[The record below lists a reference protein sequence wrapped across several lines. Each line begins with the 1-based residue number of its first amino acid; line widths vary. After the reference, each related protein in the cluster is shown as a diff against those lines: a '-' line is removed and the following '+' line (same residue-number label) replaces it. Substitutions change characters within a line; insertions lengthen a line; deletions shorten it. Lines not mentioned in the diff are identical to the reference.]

1 MDNSTSC
8 EKLSRR
14 PNRRRHWNSP
24 RASKIARRRFNA
36 LQPITQ
42 YLSLWFAA
50 SLVVLAIAPHALG
63 AIVTLSAGTSV
74 TTDDIAQFDTAWMS
88 DPQGQLSWYEY
99 ALKNRQPWV
108 QWDSIEAST
117 AMVRMFELTHDPKYL
132 DHLGSIAD
140 IMLRYRDDHH
150 PGDDFPNGN
159 NPNCMVCQPPFRD
172 GTRGNVVQGAWGSG
186 LYSDWVNGGG
196 LDPIDAVTSGD
207 YAYPI
212 VAFARIVAE
221 DPSVC
226 TALAVYRQ
234 DPSYDQQCRDTAV
247 SYANA
252 GIDVLKAFASGLV
265 TSRLPDG
272 FNAGT
277 INHPPVYATRTQCD
291 DALKAANDHLSTYP
305 PGDSDQVSYYRSQ
318 ITNNQD
324 ACQRQAGYIGQYK
337 TYPYNEA
344 GALMSSFVEL
354 WRALDSDFY
363 RQSPLAAGDAPLV
376 RALTAFAVARHQRY
390 FFHNLR
396 YPHDTAQGTHVE
408 WNYNEDAPTP
418 GVEDASH
425 GNLDMF
431 YVSVLRNAVERMNAV
446 TAPAGEPIPLDD
458 AVVRRFA
465 NTYLQE
471 IARPAEIDAGGNVH
485 CHVDGTSHSCADPTV
500 YNSVSFGW
508 AGLASVDPT
517 LYRIVREL
525 ALRQTERGRDHR
537 LLQRDLTMGNHAAL
551 LATKRFSRDLIDVD
565 LTKLTGSKSA
575 SSDPFG
581 WVFAGQDV
589 QDVTFRGSD
598 GHVYEL
604 WRTNNAAGYTNL
616 SANAHAP
623 RAISDPKAYEFPAL
637 GTHNVVYVGTDKH
650 LHGLWW
656 TTAAVGHD
664 DLTTL
669 SHASPPSGNPF
680 PYVSPPFGV
689 QNVAYR
695 GTDRHLH
702 VLYWSTGAV
711 GHDDITKLSGAPAL
725 AGDPFAYF
733 ITSQGVQNIVYRG
746 VDGHLHGLYWGLG
759 AVGHDDLTLLS
770 GAPAPTGNPTAY
782 VTSAGVQT
790 VVYRGTD
797 GHIHALYWTTGA
809 VSHDDLSEN
818 GVSGAPLPIGD
829 VEAYFNAQDGS
840 NHVVYRTSNGHLHEL
855 SWTTGAVAHA
865 DLTTVTPAVPSA
877 GKASGYVFGPDR
889 TQHVIYR
896 DGAGHLHDLAWQTP
910 DSSVIFLRPA
920 SRNTSPR

>member
-291 DALKAANDHLSTYP
+291 DALKAA
-305 PGDSDQVSYYRSQ
+305 
-318 ITNNQD
+318 
-324 ACQRQAGYIGQYK
+324 K
-337 TYPYNEA
+337 T
-344 GALMSSFVEL
+344 
-354 WRALDSDFY
+354 
-363 RQSPLAAGDAPLV
+363 
-376 RALTAFAVARHQRY
+376 T
-390 FFHNLR
+390 
-396 YPHDTAQGTHVE
+396 
-408 WNYNEDAPTP
+408 
-418 GVEDASH
+418 
-425 GNLDMF
+425 
-431 YVSVLRNAVERMNAV
+431 
-446 TAPAGEPIPLDD
+446 
-458 AVVRRFA
+458 
-465 NTYLQE
+465 
-471 IARPAEIDAGGNVH
+471 
-485 CHVDGTSHSCADPTV
+485 
-500 YNSVSFGW
+500 
-508 AGLASVDPT
+508 
-517 LYRIVREL
+517 
-525 ALRQTERGRDHR
+525 
-537 LLQRDLTMGNHAAL
+537 
-551 LATKRFSRDLIDVD
+551 
-565 LTKLTGSKSA
+565 
-575 SSDPFG
+575 
-581 WVFAGQDV
+581 
-589 QDVTFRGSD
+589 
-598 GHVYEL
+598 
-604 WRTNNAAGYTNL
+604 
-616 SANAHAP
+616 
-623 RAISDPKAYEFPAL
+623 
-637 GTHNVVYVGTDKH
+637 
-650 LHGLWW
+650 
-656 TTAAVGHD
+656 
-664 DLTTL
+664 
-669 SHASPPSGNPF
+669 
-680 PYVSPPFGV
+680 
-689 QNVAYR
+689 
-695 GTDRHLH
+695 
-702 VLYWSTGAV
+702 
-711 GHDDITKLSGAPAL
+711 
-725 AGDPFAYF
+725 
-733 ITSQGVQNIVYRG
+733 
-746 VDGHLHGLYWGLG
+746 
-759 AVGHDDLTLLS
+759 
-770 GAPAPTGNPTAY
+770 
-782 VTSAGVQT
+782 
-790 VVYRGTD
+790 
-797 GHIHALYWTTGA
+797 
-809 VSHDDLSEN
+809 
-818 GVSGAPLPIGD
+818 
-829 VEAYFNAQDGS
+829 
-840 NHVVYRTSNGHLHEL
+840 
-855 SWTTGAVAHA
+855 
-865 DLTTVTPAVPSA
+865 
-877 GKASGYVFGPDR
+877 
-889 TQHVIYR
+889 
-896 DGAGHLHDLAWQTP
+896 
-910 DSSVIFLRPA
+910 
-920 SRNTSPR
+920 